1 MWIARVLK
9 INDQG
14 CIVHVL
20 YITKLDFTEIR
31 ENALG
36 ILRQNSFALIWHVC
50 AAPHRFQILTMHRS
64 LRIHSRYCLI
74 DALLAM
80 DICQHTHGPWTPC
93 AFNLLMPPKHM
104 SWDHMIKS
112 CAQLHLS
119 DPQGEFW
126 WIWAYPNCKHP
137 QCSGHSLQQKTSWL
151 KANCMVILQTEP
163 THSFNFW
170 RFHSSFMML
179 SSILAINRNGSTGWK
194 DGRCRSYQLISP

>member
-1 MWIARVLK
+1 M
-9 INDQG
+9 
-14 CIVHVL
+14 

-50 AAPHRFQILTMHRS
+50 AAPHRFQILTMHRY

-137 QCSGHSLQQKTSWL
+137 QCSGHSLALATKKSWL
-151 KANCMVILQTEP
+151 KAIRMVILQTEHGA
-163 THSFNFW
+163 TKID
-170 RFHSSFMML
+170 L
-179 SSILAINRNGSTGWK
+179 G
-194 DGRCRSYQLISP
+194 QLIPLIVEGFIHPLWCLVVFWLSAVMDPQGEKMVGAGHISW